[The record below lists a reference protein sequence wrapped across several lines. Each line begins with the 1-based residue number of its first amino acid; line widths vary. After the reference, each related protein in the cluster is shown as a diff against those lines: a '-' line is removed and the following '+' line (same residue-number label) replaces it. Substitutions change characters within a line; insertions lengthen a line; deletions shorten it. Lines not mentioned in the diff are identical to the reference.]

1 MKLNS
6 FGLHCYAMLSRS
18 ARKTFNNTSHSNLLL
33 WFFYSPVGFIS
44 PFVPS
49 LLFCKHSHKN
59 WATLYQ
65 SMRVLSARRF
75 TRNCVRKRNPKTF
88 SQFDALDNYSVSY
101 ARVISRLPVALLHF
115 PHVVNMRSR
124 SQTNAVA
131 VLPAT
136 LDLIVVVWCVVM
148 GSCFWYKTF
157 MITPCVVWSLI
168 HVRHHNELCFWT
180 MHNYFPIAMNMYHA
194 VDCPTSTYCSC

>member
-6 FGLHCYAMLSRS
+6 FGLHCHAMLSRS
-18 ARKTFNNTSHSNLLL
+18 TRKTFNNISHSNLLL
-33 WFFYSPVGFIS
+33 LNFFIALSELYPLCSFT
-44 PFVPS
+44 F
-49 LLFCKHSHKN
+49 FCKHSHKN
-59 WATLYQ
+59 WTALYQ
-65 SMRVLSARRF
+65 PMRVLSARRF
-75 TRNCVRKRNPKTF
+75 TRNWVRKQNPETV

-115 PHVVNMRSR
+115 PHVVNMRSC

-136 LDLIVVVWCVVM
+136 RLDCRRLVCVVM

-168 HVRHHNELCFWT
+168 HVRHHNEFVFL
-180 MHNYFPIAMNMYHA
+180 NNAQFPYRNEH
-194 VDCPTSTYCSC
+194 VSCCRLPYQYLL

>member
-1 MKLNS
+1 MPCFPGRHEKHLTTHLTPIYYS
-6 FGLHCYAMLSRS
+6 DFFIALSELYPPLFLH
-18 ARKTFNNTSHSNLLL
+18 
-33 WFFYSPVGFIS
+33 FF
-44 PFVPS
+44 
-49 LLFCKHSHKN
+49 FCKHSHKN

-136 LDLIVVVWCVVM
+136 LDSIVVVWCVVM

-168 HVRHHNELCFWT
+168 HVRHHNEFVFL
-180 MHNYFPIAMNMYHA
+180 NNAQLFPYRNEH
-194 VDCPTSTYCSC
+194 VSCCRLPDQYLL